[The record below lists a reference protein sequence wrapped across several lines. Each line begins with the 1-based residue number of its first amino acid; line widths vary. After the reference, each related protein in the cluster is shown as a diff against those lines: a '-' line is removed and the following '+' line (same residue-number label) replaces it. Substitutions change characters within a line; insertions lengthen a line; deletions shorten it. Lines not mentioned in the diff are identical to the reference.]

1 MAGRNDIGRS
11 RMSNTVEAGYQ
22 SGSATD
28 SLVAKPSKKLVE
40 FRILHPDQSVYSF
53 ELPQNCTGQECLDQ
67 VNLKGKKKYQDCTM
81 ICTMM

>member
-53 ELPQNCTGQECLDQ
+53 EPPQNCTGQECLDQ
-67 VNLKGKKKYQDCTM
+67 VNLKAKKSIKTVP
-81 ICTMM
+81 